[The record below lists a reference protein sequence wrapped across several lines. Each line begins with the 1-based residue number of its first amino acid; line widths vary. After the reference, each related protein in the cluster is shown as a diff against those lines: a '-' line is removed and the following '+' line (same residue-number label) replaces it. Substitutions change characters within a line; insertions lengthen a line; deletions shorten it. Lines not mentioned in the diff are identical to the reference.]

1 MPGIFKQWP
10 AWPEFTYD
18 KSTKTISED
27 VDFRAAKDAIIKE
40 YGQAA
45 LTESWLKTCAELTNV
60 CEDIISKGRD
70 IIPIISMEEVD
81 AGTVPKETVD
91 RLRKTGCFIVRNVI
105 DRETTDK
112 LFADL
117 KQYTTVNRGRYTGW
131 PDDNPSIFSLF
142 NTPTQNAARSHPKE
156 LQLMRWINELWHWS
170 EESSDVSAD
179 PLVYADAVRVRP
191 GGSPFL
197 GLGPH
202 IDAGSLCRWADPVY
216 RKSYQAIFSGKP
228 SEHDCFDLDAR
239 KNAVQDLFPGSAHS
253 TVLRAFQGWTALTRT
268 APREGTILLYP
279 NLQTAISYMLLRPF
293 FRQPDDPTK
302 IMNAS
307 EWTFDSE
314 GSWFPGTFKPSSQF
328 LSNSSHP
335 HLRLKECLVHT
346 PELQAGDTV
355 WWHTD
360 VSISVFRNIRVGRN

>member
-1 MPGIFKQWP
+1 
-10 AWPEFTYD
+10 
-18 KSTKTISED
+18 
-27 VDFRAAKDAIIKE
+27 
-40 YGQAA
+40 
-45 LTESWLKTCAELTNV
+45 
-60 CEDIISKGRD
+60 
-70 IIPIISMEEVD
+70 
-81 AGTVPKETVD
+81 
-91 RLRKTGCFIVRNVI
+91 
-105 DRETTDK
+105 
-112 LFADL
+112 
-117 KQYTTVNRGRYTGW
+117 
-131 PDDNPSIFSLF
+131 
-142 NTPTQNAARSHPKE
+142 
-156 LQLMRWINELWHWS
+156 
-170 EESSDVSAD
+170 
-179 PLVYADAVRVRP
+179 
-191 GGSPFL
+191 
-197 GLGPH
+197 
-202 IDAGSLCRWADPVY
+202 
-216 RKSYQAIFSGKP
+216 
-228 SEHDCFDLDAR
+228 
-239 KNAVQDLFPGSAHS
+239 
-253 TVLRAFQGWTALTRT
+253 VLRAFQGWTALTRT